1 MKHKNEN
8 NPSTFNQ
15 ICPTFRIGEIEK
27 KNVLSSLSYLEGLT
41 QYLSGRHFRLKGLQ
55 KEVQVPHLGMWSSAM
70 ENVKGEKENF
80 K

>member
-27 KNVLSSLSYLEGLT
+27 KMY
-41 QYLSGRHFRLKGLQ
+41 Y
-55 KEVQVPHLGMWSSAM
+55 QV
-70 ENVKGEKENF
+70 
-80 K
+80 

>member
-1 MKHKNEN
+1 M
-8 NPSTFNQ
+8 
-15 ICPTFRIGEIEK
+15 RITHLLLIKYVPHSELAKLK

>member
-1 MKHKNEN
+1 
-8 NPSTFNQ
+8 
-15 ICPTFRIGEIEK
+15 
-27 KNVLSSLSYLEGLT
+27 
-41 QYLSGRHFRLKGLQ
+41 LKGLQ